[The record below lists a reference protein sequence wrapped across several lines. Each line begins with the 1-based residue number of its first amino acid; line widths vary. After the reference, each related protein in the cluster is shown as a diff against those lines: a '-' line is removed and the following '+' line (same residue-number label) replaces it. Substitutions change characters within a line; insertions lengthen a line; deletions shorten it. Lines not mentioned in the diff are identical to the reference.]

1 MYPLLNRLF
10 KGYNATVLAY
20 GQTSSGKTYTVGTC
34 YSTLLKSSELLISN
48 EKFSNDIG
56 IIPRV
61 LADLFKQIQSAQEE
75 DEEETNYE
83 VKVSF
88 VEVYNEEIKD
98 LLSYSKS
105 NLEIREELNGCIRVV
120 NLTELVVTDVLTTIK
135 LLEDGSK
142 SRVVGSTAMNEQ
154 SSRSH
159 AIFTINLEQFKNGE
173 LIRSKFH
180 LVDLA
185 GSERQ
190 NKTKAEGIR
199 FKESININLG
209 LLALGNVISILGE
222 SGEIKSSSSS
232 SSATKHVPY
241 RESKLTRLLQDSLG
255 GNSHTLM
262 IACVNPSVS
271 NLEETLNTLRY
282 ADRARKIKNKPIV
295 NIDAK
300 TAEIISLRKQIDLL
314 KNEILVINTQAA
326 REHFDLSS
334 KLANLQTRLGC
345 VEQELHDSQS
355 RTTNDKQL
363 FAKKILELNE
373 KHQLEMKKFDLKEAN
388 HVNEINKLNMK
399 FEAAKKQW
407 LNEKDRELNLLAETL
422 DLKLNEEYT
431 KIMISHR
438 DSMNQLINEKEL
450 LNQKLNDLINNNN
463 NNNSKPKVTVTK
475 VESSSQCNLIN
486 NNNNDD
492 DELIDKLKCEIK
504 LLKQLVTNK
513 DEYYEQDIN
522 RLRKKLK
529 DNLNLS
535 FQSYFN
541 SDTNNQNED
550 NQIEELI
557 TTTTTTTTTL
567 VIKYNNNE

>member
-1 MYPLLNRLF
+1 LSISLTQKVIINKDKSFTYDYIFPIDTNQEFIYEKAVYPLLNRLF

-20 GQTSSGKTYTVGTC
+20 GQTSSGKTYTIGTC

-61 LADLFKQIQSAQEE
+61 LADLFKQIQSAQEQDDE
-75 DEEETNYE
+75 DEEETTNYE

-190 NKTKAEGIR
+190 NKT
-199 FKESININLG
+199 N
-209 LLALGNVISILGE
+209 
-222 SGEIKSSSSS
+222 
-232 SSATKHVPY
+232 ATKHVPY

-295 NIDAK
+295 NIDSK
-300 TAEIISLRKQIDLL
+300 TAEIVSLRKQIDLL
-314 KNEILVINTQAA
+314 KNEIIVINTQAA

-345 VEQELHDSQS
+345 VEQELHDAQS

-388 HVNEINKLNMK
+388 YVNEMKQLNMK

-407 LNEKDRELNLLAETL
+407 LNEKDKELNLLAETL

-438 DSMNQLINEKEL
+438 DSMSQLMNENEL
-450 LNQKLNDLINNNN
+450 LNQKLKDLIMINNNN
-463 NNNSKPKVTVTK
+463 NNKQRVAITK
-475 VESSSQCNLIN
+475 ESSSQCNLIN
-486 NNNNDD
+486 SDNDN
-492 DELIDKLKCEIK
+492 ELIDRLKCEIK

-529 DNLNLS
+529 DNLNSS

-541 SDTNNQNED
+541 SDSNNQNED

-567 VIKYNNNE
+567 VIKYNNNNNE